1 MAADDPITVL
11 SEHEAWQLLGTARVG
26 RLATVI
32 DRQPDIF
39 PVNFVVDGQSLVF
52 RTAEGS
58 KLLQL
63 IVNSGVAFEVD
74 SWHERSGWSVV
85 VKGEAA
91 EVTDQAD
98 LDHIDTLGLTP
109 WVPTVKNHFIRIKA
123 AEISARRFAF
133 GVEPDREPD
142 YTRE

>member
-1 MAADDPITVL
+1 MAAHDPITVV
-11 SEHEAWQLLGTARVG
+11 SEEEAWTLLGTAPVG

-39 PVNFVVDGQSLVF
+39 PVNFVVDGHSVVF

-58 KLLQL
+58 KLLQV

-74 SWHERSGWSVV
+74 SWQEGTGWSVV

-91 EVTDQAD
+91 EVTNGAELDQIEK
-98 LDHIDTLGLTP
+98 LHLSP
-109 WVPTVKNHFIRIKA
+109 WVPTVKNHVIRITA
-123 AEISARRFAF
+123 TEISARRFAF
-133 GVEPDREPD
+133 GAEPDREPD
-142 YTRE
+142 YTSE